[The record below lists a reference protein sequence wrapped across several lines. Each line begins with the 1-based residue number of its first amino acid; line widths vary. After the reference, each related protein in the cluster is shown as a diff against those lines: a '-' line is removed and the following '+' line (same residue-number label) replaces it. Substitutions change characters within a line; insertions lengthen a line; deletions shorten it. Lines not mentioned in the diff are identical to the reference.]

1 MDEGAIVG
9 LVTTDA
15 GVVGG
20 TEARPG
26 PRDRL
31 WRRTWTSRQGAIGLA
46 LLGIVAS
53 VAAIGPF
60 VVPHDPAEIVGL
72 SYASPSGSALLGTD
86 QLGRDVLSR
95 VLDGGWLLLISAL
108 LATVLAYAVGGAV
121 GMLAGYRRARALD
134 LAASSVADVFIA
146 VPPIILAL
154 GLLTTLGT
162 GAAVTTG
169 AIAVVQAPRIMRL
182 VRTFTISIRS
192 NEYVEAA
199 VARGEST
206 ASILRREIAPNLR
219 ALVLADFGIRLCWS
233 FIMYA
238 SLSFLGLGQPP
249 PAADWGLMISENRV
263 GLTLQP
269 WSVVAPIVCI
279 SILTIGVN
287 MTADAIS
294 HALGRSGSAD

>member
-1 MDEGAIVG
+1 MDERAIAG
-9 LVTTDA
+9 LVSS
-15 GVVGG
+15 G
-20 TEARPG
+20 TEPVTLEELPG
-26 PRDRL
+26 ETRNGI
-31 WRRTWTSRQGAIGLA
+31 WRRTLRSRRGWIGVT
-46 LLGIVAS
+46 LLVLVSS

-60 VVPHDPAEIVGL
+60 VMPHDPAEVVGL
-72 SYASPSGSALLGTD
+72 SYLPPNGSHLLGTD

-108 LATVLAYAVGGAV
+108 VATLIAYAVGGSI

-134 LAASSVADVFIA
+134 VTASSVADIFIA
-146 VPPIILAL
+146 VPPIIMAL

-162 GAAVTTG
+162 GVVVTTA
-169 AIAVVQAPRIMRL
+169 AIALVQAPRIMRL

-206 ASILRREIAPNLR
+206 ASILLREIAPNLR
-219 ALVLADFGIRLCWS
+219 SLVLADFGIRLCWS

-269 WSVVAPIVCI
+269 WSVLAPILCI
-279 SILTIGVN
+279 SVLTVGVN
-287 MTADAIS
+287 MAAEAVSDSI
-294 HALGRSGSAD
+294 GRSGGEA